1 MCFLAVIFQSDGLEG
16 EASETQY
23 YYPATIADA
32 AAGTMVTN
40 VHTADSIISQPT
52 PTGNPKIYYSPLI
65 HI

>member
-1 MCFLAVIFQSDGLEG
+1 MCLPAVIFQSDSLEG

-52 PTGNPKIYYSPLI
+52 PTGNTKIYYPPLL
-65 HI
+65 HM

>member
-1 MCFLAVIFQSDGLEG
+1 MHMCLCLLDVISQSDSVEG

-40 VHTADSIISQPT
+40 VHTADSILSQPT
-52 PTGNPKIYYSPLI
+52 PGGNAIP
-65 HI
+65 